1 MVKKSKAPKH
11 YNHIVDTI
19 CPICGKNF
27 IPAPMHIYNDG
38 KKVVCSW
45 TCHCEAARR
54 REAAKKPH
62 GNHFRGKPIPPGRN
76 REIVRLYYSGT
87 SVKELAVK
95 YDLGVTMIQKI
106 IRDGRKE
113 EQIY

>member
-1 MVKKSKAPKH
+1 MVKKSKVPKH
-11 YNHIVDTI
+11 YNHIVDTE

-27 IPAPMHIYNDG
+27 IPAPRHIYHDG

-45 TCHCEAARR
+45 TCHLEAERR

-76 REIVRLYYSGT
+76 QEIRRLASEGM
-87 SVKELAVK
+87 SPEELAVK
-95 YDLGVTMIQKI
+95 YELSVVRVKQI
-106 IRDGRKE
+106 ISEG
-113 EQIY
+113 

>member
-1 MVKKSKAPKH
+1 MVKKSKVPKH
-11 YNHIVDTI
+11 YNHIVDTE

-54 REAAKKPH
+54 RESGQKPH
-62 GNHFRGKPIPPGRN
+62 GNHFKGKPIPPGRN
-76 REIVRLYYSGT
+76 QEIRRLASEGM
-87 SVKELAVK
+87 SPEELAVRYK
-95 YDLGVTMIQKI
+95 LTVMRIKQI
-106 IRDGRKE
+106 ISEG
-113 EQIY
+113 